1 MAKSKHRP
9 RSPRSGGNTYL
20 KKRAEEK
27 EKQLR
32 RQDTLTQM
40 MLDAMVIAANET
52 FGRKGDIIRDL
63 CANTM
68 TAFDEIAR
76 MSVEDAK
83 DDPDFVYAKSKLDE
97 RLKYILGDDFQPWEE
112 RYGG

>member
-1 MAKSKHRP
+1 MGTKNAYAAELQRKR
-9 RSPRSGGNTYL
+9 L
-20 KKRAEEK
+20 K
-27 EKQLR
+27 

-76 MSVEDAK
+76 MTVKDAR
-83 DDPDFVYAKSKLDE
+83 DDPDFEYAKAKLDE
-97 RLKYILGDDFQPWEE
+97 RLKYILGEHFQPWEE